1 MSFDAPAGAACL
13 THPQTPARW
22 ACRRCGAFFCVA
34 CERRTR
40 PDALPMC
47 PACWELRSRNVV
59 DQTSKP
65 STAIFTASFVLGI
78 ISLLPLPVVII
89 TSLVVGIMA
98 LVRAKEQYAAQRWK
112 PIVGLV
118 LTVLS
123 SLGWLLLVAVAS

>member
-1 MSFDAPAGAACL
+1 MSSEAPAGAACL
-13 THPQTPARW
+13 THRETPARW

-65 STAIFTASFVLGI
+65 STAIFTASLVLGI
-78 ISLLPLPVVII
+78 ISLLPLPVVMFV
-89 TSLVVGIMA
+89 SLVVGLMA
-98 LVRAKEQYAAQRWK
+98 LVRAKNQFEAQRWK

-123 SLGWLLLVAVAS
+123 LLGWFLLLVLAA